1 MSRFRGTA
9 CDQCKTEAK
18 HPGHGLPDGPVHGWL
33 RIVTDTDARY
43 DFCSIKCATDWLKE
57 RKRRAAERTRE
68 RSRLVKQ
75 TANAKP
81 QQALMQTISTARPG
95 RVL

>member
-57 RKRRAAERTRE
+57 RKRRAAERAREQTR
-68 RSRLVKQ
+68 L
-75 TANAKP
+75 AKTP
-81 QQALMQTISTARPG
+81 PRPMQGGIIHQTIDMRG
-95 RVL
+95 QGKVH